1 MGFFKQEQEDE
12 MDKYI
17 ELKSLKI
24 AYLFTVLFL
33 LIWGIIDYAAG
44 NRHSTAILLF
54 FIQNSLFVFLKLYY
68 KKKLCEVNEE

>member
-1 MGFFKQEQEDE
+1 MGFFKREKEDE

-17 ELKSLKI
+17 ELKSLRV

-33 LIWGIIDYAAG
+33 LVWGIIERVNG

-68 KKKLCEVNEE
+68 KKKLCETNEE

>member
-17 ELKSLKI
+17 ELKSLRI

-33 LIWGIIDYAAG
+33 LVWGFIDYVTG

-54 FIQNSLFVFLKLYY
+54 FIQNSLFIFLKLYN

>member
-33 LIWGIIDYAAG
+33 LVWGIIDYVTG

-54 FIQNSLFVFLKLYY
+54 FIQNSLFIFLKLYY